1 MLKMLPEF
9 KNDFP
14 KCLYLDLNKWI
25 DLARAHH
32 GKSEG
37 VKFQQCLESV
47 RAAVNSGKLIVPFDV
62 CNAIESMI
70 SGDKGQR
77 KRLAEFMVDLSGNKT
92 VSPEYVVAPMEIVNA
107 TRQLFG
113 MAATEAPRKSLV
125 HVGII
130 HAIGMGREFQDAFP
144 PILNAACSAFMGTP
158 EATIKFLLDA
168 GDKRDQIKAARGGE
182 ARARDIFESD
192 RAVTGTMSLVERQRE
207 ELFGLLSKNDKYRT
221 ALETTLK
228 AIGRTGAGFK
238 AEMGSDEK
246 LKQFVASIPNFDVF
260 ITLRIEREKDK
271 DRKVDHNDI
280 RDLDWLSV
288 AVPYSNIVVSE
299 RYWGKK
305 VLANGLATKYGTVL
319 LTNLQELPAHL
330 SGMGCID

>member
-1 MLKMLPEF
+1 MLPES

-14 KCLYLDLNKWI
+14 KCLYLDQNKWI
-25 DLARAHH
+25 DLARAHY
-32 GKSEG
+32 GKPEG
-37 VKFQQCLESV
+37 VKFQPCLQII
-47 RAAVNSGKLIVPFDV
+47 RAAIKAGTLIVPFGV
-62 CNAIESMI
+62 WNAIESMI
-70 SGDKGQR
+70 SGDEGRR

-92 VSPEYVVAPMEIVNA
+92 VSPENVVAPMEIVNA

-113 MAATEAPRKSLV
+113 MPATEAPRKSLV

-130 HAIGMGREFQDAFP
+130 HAFGMGQEIQDAFP
-144 PILNAACSAFMGTP
+144 PILNAAFSAFMETP
-158 EATIKFLLDA
+158 EATIKFLLDS
-168 GDKRDQIKAARGGE
+168 GDKRDQIKAAQGGE

-192 RAVTGTMSLVERQRE
+192 RAVTGNMSLVERQRA
-207 ELFGLLSKNDKYRT
+207 ELFGLFSKNDEYRT

-288 AVPYSNIVVSE
+288 AVPYSNVIVSE
-299 RYWGKK
+299 QYWGKK
-305 VLANGLATKYGTVL
+305 AQTTGLAAKYSTVL
-319 LTNLQELPAHL
+319 LTDLQELPSRL
-330 SGMGCID
+330 SAMGWIG